1 MRAFMEW
8 DETPAL
14 KRAVMVQF
22 LGIIAKTRRAREA
35 KSIECVRGSSSR
47 SLMPEHS
54 SCHPGGGLSR
64 FGGTCR
70 QTCRAGVASST
81 TLGQSC
87 SNRPTFRNTNRF
99 SGSPDQAFLENGYT
113 DGQLVEYNDKL
124 NRYRK
129 ELHDRKQPMP

>member
-54 SCHPGGGLSR
+54 SCHPGGVRLIALWRDVSSNLPSRSGILNHSASKLLERSDISKHEPLLRKPRSGL
-64 FGGTCR
+64 FGKR
-70 QTCRAGVASST
+70 I
-81 TLGQSC
+81 
-87 SNRPTFRNTNRF
+87 
-99 SGSPDQAFLENGYT
+99 
-113 DGQLVEYNDKL
+113 
-124 NRYRK
+124 YRWAIS
-129 ELHDRKQPMP
+129 